1 MVHVESLDTC
11 ILSLSRGDAP
21 VRNSSSQNRQR
32 IRTPGL
38 RIPRFTGGSPRAAAR
53 ILPKYF
59 VNSNREDDSSFE
71 KPGPQEKALDL
82 RLVHLLDR
90 LD

>member
-32 IRTPGL
+32 IRTLGL
-38 RIPRFTGGSPRAAAR
+38 RTLEFTSGSPRAAAR
-53 ILPKYF
+53 ILSKYF
-59 VNSNREDDSSFE
+59 VNPNREDDESFE
-71 KPGPQEKALDL
+71 EPGPQGKAPDL
-82 RLVHLLDR
+82 RLVPFLDR